1 MRSFSFFMKC
11 VERKKEKQTDLTL
24 LEICRPL
31 VSSRDSVAGFTL
43 SVHNAPKVEKISSL
57 G

>member
-43 SVHNAPKVEKISSL
+43 SVHNAPKSKISSL